1 MKKSVKITC
10 IVAASCIVLG
20 LLILLGVSVKFGFD
34 YRNLNTTTAEVKTYA
49 VEQAFENIDIHS
61 LSNNVEL
68 SAADGEQ
75 CKVVCTETAR
85 TACTVS
91 VENGTLTVTQKD
103 TRRWYEHFGMYWAFD
118 DTREMKIE
126 VFLPLLPEYRDLS
139 VTTQSGDIFVGE
151 PFGFETADL
160 STTSGNIDFF
170 SAVNNISLHSTSGN
184 ITCQKISMATSI
196 KAETTS
202 GNVDLGKISTVDL
215 SARTTSGNLNLFEI
229 YATGDVV
236 LESTSGI
243 SQLEKVTAKSFTI
256 TTTSGD
262 VWLRDSDADT
272 LHIQSNSGCVK
283 GNLLSEKNFVV
294 STTSGEV
301 DVPHP
306 SRYDENTGICTVT
319 TTSGDISLRT
329 P

>member
-10 IVAASCIVLG
+10 VVAASCIVLG

-34 YRNLNTTTAEVKTYA
+34 YRNLNTTTAEVKTYT

-61 LSNNVEL
+61 LSNNVEF
-68 SAADGEQ
+68 SVADGEQ

-91 VENGTLTVTQKD
+91 VENDTLTVTQKD

-118 DTREMKIE
+118 DTHEMKIE
-126 VFLPLLPEYRDLS
+126 VFLPAQEYRALTVS
-139 VTTQSGDIFVGE
+139 TQSGDIFVGDA
-151 PFGFETADL
+151 FAFETADL
-160 STTSGNIDFF
+160 STTSGNISFG

-196 KAETTS
+196 QAETTS
-202 GNVDLGKISTVDL
+202 GNVDLSKISTVDL
-215 SARTTSGNLNLFEI
+215 SASTTSGNLNLFEI
-229 YATGDVV
+229 YATGDAV
-236 LESTSGI
+236 LDSNSGV
-243 SQLEKVTAKSFTI
+243 SRLEKVTSKSFTI

-301 DVPHP
+301 DVSY
-306 SRYDENTGICTVT
+306 SRDDAGRCSVK
-319 TTSGDISLRT
+319 TTSGDITLRT

>member
-10 IVAASCIVLG
+10 VVAASCIVLG

-61 LSNNVEL
+61 LSNNVKF
-68 SAADGEQ
+68 SVADGEQ

-91 VENGTLTVTQKD
+91 VENGTLIVTQKD
-103 TRRWYEHFGMYWAFD
+103 TRRWYENFGMYWASD
-118 DTREMKIE
+118 DTSEMKIE
-126 VFLPLLPEYRDLS
+126 LFLPLQEYRDLS
-139 VTTQSGDIFVGE
+139 VNTQSGDIFVGE
-151 PFGFETADL
+151 PFIFETADL
-160 STTSGNIDFF
+160 SATSGNISFG

-202 GNVDLGKISTVDL
+202 GNVDLSKISTVDL

-236 LESTSGI
+236 LESNSGI
-243 SQLEKVTAKSFTI
+243 VRLEEATAKSFAI

-262 VWLRDSDADT
+262 IRFKDADADV
-272 LHIQSNSGCVK
+272 LRVQSNSGCVT
-283 GNLLSEKNFVV
+283 GNLLSEKNFEV
-294 STTSGEV
+294 STTSGDV
-301 DVPHP
+301 DIPHP
-306 SRYDENTGICTVT
+306 ARYNKSAGVCTVK
-319 TTSGDISLRT
+319 TTSGDISLHT

>member
-10 IVAASCIVLG
+10 IVAASCIALG

-34 YRNLNTTTAEVKTYA
+34 YKNLNTTTAEVKTYA

-85 TACTVS
+85 TACAVS

-103 TRRWYEHFGMYWAFD
+103 PRRWYEHFGIYWAFD
-118 DTREMKIE
+118 DTHEMKIQ
-126 VFLPLLPEYRDLS
+126 VFLPAAQEYRDLTVS
-139 VTTQSGDIFVGE
+139 TQSGDIFVGE

-160 STTSGNIDFF
+160 STTSGNMDFG
-170 SAVNNISLHSTSGN
+170 SAVNNLSLHSTSGN

-196 KAETTS
+196 QAETTS
-202 GNVDLGKISTVDL
+202 GNVDLSKISTVDL
-215 SARTTSGNLNLFEI
+215 SVSTTSGNLNLFEI

-262 VWLRDSDADT
+262 IKLTYADAEELD
-272 LHIQSNSGCVK
+272 IESNSGKVT
-283 GNLLSEKNFVV
+283 GNLLSEKNFAV

-301 DVPHP
+301 DVPY
-306 SRYDENTGICTVT
+306 SRGDAGRCTVK
-319 TTSGDISLRT
+319 TTSGDITLQT

>member
-10 IVAASCIVLG
+10 IIAASCIVLG

-68 SAADGEQ
+68 SVADGEQ

-85 TACTVS
+85 TACTAS

-103 TRRWYEHFGMYWAFD
+103 TRRWYEHFGMYWASSD
-118 DTREMKIE
+118 MPEMKIE
-126 VFLPLLPEYRDLS
+126 VFLPRQEYQDLS
-139 VTTQSGDIFVGE
+139 VTTQSGDIWVGE
-151 PFGFETADL
+151 PFIFETADL

-196 KAETTS
+196 EAETTS

-283 GNLLSEKNFVV
+283 GNLLSKKNFEV

-319 TTSGDISLRT
+319 TTSGDITLHT

>member
-1 MKKSVKITC
+1 MKKSIKITC
-10 IVAASCIVLG
+10 IAAASCIVLG
-20 LLILLGVSVKFGFD
+20 LLILLGVSIKFGFD

-61 LSNNVEL
+61 LSNNMKF

-103 TRRWYEHFGMYWAFD
+103 TRRWYEHFGMYWAPD
-118 DTREMKIE
+118 DVSEMKIE
-126 VFLPLLPEYRDLS
+126 VFLPLQEYRDLS
-139 VTTQSGDIFVGE
+139 VTTQSGDIWVGE
-151 PFGFETADL
+151 PFIFETADL
-160 STTSGNIDFF
+160 STTSGNISFG
-170 SAVNNISLHSTSGN
+170 SAVNDISLHSTSGN
-184 ITCQKISMATSI
+184 ITCQKISMATSV

-202 GNVDLGKISTVDL
+202 GNVDLSKISTVEL
-215 SARTTSGNLNLFEI
+215 SASTTSGNLNLFEI
-229 YATGDVV
+229 YATGDAV
-236 LESTSGI
+236 LESTSGV

-262 VWLRDSDADT
+262 VWFKDSDANT
-272 LHIQSNSGCVK
+272 LDIQSNSGCVK
-283 GNLLSEKNFVV
+283 GNLLSKKNFEV

-301 DVPHP
+301 DVPY
-306 SRYDENTGICTVT
+306 SRDDAGKCIVK
-319 TTSGDISLRT
+319 TTSGDISLHT

>member
-61 LSNNVEL
+61 LSNNVEF
-68 SAADGEQ
+68 SVADGEQ

-85 TACTVS
+85 TACAVS

-118 DTREMKIE
+118 DTHEMRIE
-126 VFLPLLPEYRDLS
+126 VFLPAQEYRALTVS
-139 VTTQSGDIFVGE
+139 TQSGDIFVGE
-151 PFGFETADL
+151 AFAFETADL
-160 STTSGNIDFF
+160 STTSGNMDFG
-170 SAVNNISLHSTSGN
+170 SAVNNLSLHSTSGN
-184 ITCQKISMATSI
+184 ITCQKVSMATSV

-202 GNVDLGKISTVDL
+202 GNVELSKISTVDL
-215 SARTTSGNLNLFEI
+215 SVSTTSGNLNLFEI

-236 LESTSGI
+236 LESTSGA
-243 SQLEKVTAKSFTI
+243 SRLEKTTAKSFTI

-262 VWLRDSDADT
+262 IRFKDADADM
-272 LHIQSNSGCVK
+272 LRIQSNSGCVK
-283 GNLLSEKNFVV
+283 GNLLSEKNFEV
-294 STTSGEV
+294 STTSGDV
-301 DVPHP
+301 DIPHP
-306 SRYDENTGICTVT
+306 PRYDENAGICTVI
-319 TTSGDISLRT
+319 TTSGDVTLRT